1 MNEVSCRFGI
11 DDDLVHKKSSSCVS
25 YFTQRLQL
33 SSIQFLSYG
42 DAAMTILDDLF
53 NLAEE
58 NWNSIQG
65 TADTTQQVVVYA
77 AMAQVWASDLKASN
91 TFQPLVP
98 PIDRLIY
105 NPPITLK
112 SPASFVGSLLTIT
125 APNFHIFP
133 VHPNY
138 GIQWQGNASTAATDD
153 GTGVVYFHVNAG
165 GWGNVQAF
173 VAVTL
178 YNLRLEAF

>member
-1 MNEVSCRFGI
+1 
-11 DDDLVHKKSSSCVS
+11 
-25 YFTQRLQL
+25 
-33 SSIQFLSYG
+33 
-42 DAAMTILDDLF
+42 MTILDDLF

-65 TADTTQQVVVYA
+65 TADSTQQVVVYA

-153 GTGVVYFHVNAG
+153 ETGVVYFHVNAG

>member
-1 MNEVSCRFGI
+1 
-11 DDDLVHKKSSSCVS
+11 
-25 YFTQRLQL
+25 
-33 SSIQFLSYG
+33 
-42 DAAMTILDDLF
+42 LDDLF

-65 TADTTQQVVVYA
+65 TADSAQQVIVYA
-77 AMAQVWASDLKASN
+77 AMAQVWASDLKSSN
-91 TFQPLVP
+91 TFQPLVL

-105 NPPITLK
+105 NRPITLK
-112 SPASFVGSLLTIT
+112 SSASFVGSLLTIT

-133 VHPNY
+133 VQPNY
-138 GIQWQGNASTAATDD
+138 GIQWQGSTSTAATDD
-153 GTGVVYFHVNAG
+153 ETGVFYFHVVGG
-165 GWGNVQAF
+165 GWGNINAF